1 MNFIKLLGRITYLFF
16 FNVYFLLIDASMS
29 NNLVYSQDHTSFT
42 PQSSVVCT
50 ENDTYAWC
58 LPPNYKRDAAPWIY
72 RHLTNTT
79 KPWNYHFNF
88 YIYDVHEIDE
98 RFQTLKISMYCDL
111 TWHEPRLRTN
121 KSANEWREGDYIST
135 STLNSKYFWRPDLD
149 IYGVETSSRQLFMK
163 DLSGILINKQQKILY
178 SLRLDIKLSC
188 QMDFNRYPFDSQKC
202 PFRVSSYFDD
212 DEMVKCTSKLHHH
225 YLDEFA
231 RTLQYT
237 ISLNEMAPENRTTAY
252 LGQSYSRCGFMVL
265 YTRSKTQLFFQV
277 YLTAGM
283 LVIVS
288 WTSFL
293 INPNIV
299 PGRMGLLVTLF
310 LVLVNIF
317 NGFKNSAPPS
327 INLNALD
334 VYLIICIGHVFFVLI
349 QYAIVLFVGNFCIK
363 ISVVTRQKVYDESLS
378 HSATSTRNQVGKG
391 QQYQAMNT
399 FDSASLMLFPLIF
412 ILCLVIYVAIY
423 VQPQ

>member
-1 MNFIKLLGRITYLFF
+1 MNFIKLLGKITYLFF
-16 FNVYFLLIDASMS
+16 FNVYGLLIDASMT
-29 NNLVYSQDHTSFT
+29 NKLVYSQDHSSFIS
-42 PQSSVVCT
+42 QNSVVCT
-50 ENDTYAWC
+50 ENDTYVWC
-58 LPPNYKRDAAPWIY
+58 LHPNYKRDAAPWIY

-79 KPWNYHFNF
+79 KPWNYHFDF
-88 YIYDVHEIDE
+88 YIYDVHKIDE
-98 RFQTLKISMYCDL
+98 RSQTLKISMYCDL

-121 KSANEWREGDYIST
+121 KSANEWRGNDYIST
-135 STLNSKYFWRPDLD
+135 STLNSKFFWRPDLD
-149 IYGVETSSRQLFMK
+149 MYGVEKSSRQLLMK

-178 SLRLDIKLSC
+178 SLRLDITLSC
-188 QMDFNRYPFDSQKC
+188 QMDFNRYPFDFQKC

-212 DEMVKCTSKLHHH
+212 DKIVKCTSKLHLH

-237 ISLNEMAPENRTTAY
+237 ISLKEMAPEKRTTAY

-327 INLNALD
+327 IDLNALD

-363 ISVVTRQKVYDESLS
+363 VSVVTRHKVYDESVS

-399 FDSASLMLFPLIF
+399 FDSASLMLFPLVF